1 MSRSAICLLPVA
13 LGLLLLAA
21 ACTPPNMQAHGGQ
34 SFALI
39 NPGFMSWP
47 VQPELRELVEAGSGE
62 HLLCDLAKVG
72 YCPNDYAPG
81 Y

>member
-1 MSRSAICLLPVA
+1 
-13 LGLLLLAA
+13 
-21 ACTPPNMQAHGGQ
+21 MQPHGGQ
-34 SFALI
+34 SFALV
-39 NPGFMSWP
+39 NPSFMSWP
-47 VQPELRELVEAGSGE
+47 VQPELRELVEAGGGE